1 MAPHLLPGLPC
12 WDLLRAAMPSMLS
25 SSDEMA
31 SVTCSSSSRVPVNML
46 LPMPRSP
53 VPTSL
58 NLCRARQI
66 HSQRIYACY
75 EPSSHH
81 GALERMESISSL
93 SS

>member
-1 MAPHLLPGLPC
+1 MATHLLPGLPC
-12 WDLLRAAMPSMLS
+12 WGLLRAAMPSMLS

-66 HSQRIYACY
+66 RSQRMHACH
-75 EPSSHH
+75 ELSSCR
-81 GALERMESISSL
+81 GTLERVESISGL
-93 SS
+93 T